1 MLNHT
6 SENNKRIAKNTLLLY
21 VRMLFMMVV
30 SLYTS
35 RVILNAL
42 GVEDFGIYNVIGGIV
57 AMFSVISNSLSA
69 SISRFITFELGK
81 GNIDRLKKIFATS
94 VSIQIGLS
102 MLVVIAA
109 ESVGLWFVNYKM
121 VISPDRLVAANWV
134 YQFTIFTFV
143 VNLISVPYNA
153 AIIAHEK
160 MSAFAYISIIDALG
174 RLGVASLVL
183 ISPIDNLIFYG
194 FLSALLAVLIRCLYG
209 YYCKN
214 NFKECNFK
222 FSFDKLLFKEMFSF
236 AGWNFIGATSGVFRT
251 QGINV
256 LINLFYGAV
265 INAARGISVQVNT
278 AVVSFS
284 NNFMTALNP
293 QITKSYAMG
302 DLPYMH
308 KLIFEGTKLSFYLM
322 LFISM
327 PILMETNQ
335 ILTVWL
341 KMVPPHAVGF
351 VRVTLIYALIECIS
365 APLITS
371 MLATGNIKKYQI
383 IVGGTNLLIIPLA
396 YILLKFMNFKDIPEI
411 TIEVAILIATINLIQ
426 RIVLLR
432 NMIKLKALAY
442 FKKVIFRIVL
452 VSVISSCI
460 PLIVKNVFLLE
471 SSVLM
476 ILICCISTMIVS
488 LLLGCTSEERKFVC
502 GKVIE
507 TLSKIKR

>member
-81 GNIDRLKKIFATS
+81 GNTDRLKKIFATS

-194 FLSALLAVLIRCLYG
+194 FLSAFLAVLIRCLYG

-214 NFKECNFK
+214 NFEECNFK

-322 LFISM
+322 PVSY
-327 PILMETNQ
+327 TH
-335 ILTVWL
+335 LTL
-341 KMVPPHAVGF
+341 P
-351 VRVTLIYALIECIS
+351 T
-365 APLITS
+365 T
-371 MLATGNIKKYQI
+371 
-383 IVGGTNLLIIPLA
+383 
-396 YILLKFMNFKDIPEI
+396 
-411 TIEVAILIATINLIQ
+411 
-426 RIVLLR
+426 
-432 NMIKLKALAY
+432 
-442 FKKVIFRIVL
+442 
-452 VSVISSCI
+452 
-460 PLIVKNVFLLE
+460 
-471 SSVLM
+471 
-476 ILICCISTMIVS
+476 
-488 LLLGCTSEERKFVC
+488 
-502 GKVIE
+502 
-507 TLSKIKR
+507 